1 MTTADSPPPQTQA
14 TPQAQQPEA
23 ESLRDRLLRKGAGL
37 MALPDVIHADNLQ
50 RLQRL
55 GQQRYA
61 KVNGLDLP
69 TDDEMAIHIGDVYQ
83 GPASQGAAAPV
94 DASSPAAAP
103 ATQPPSAP
111 SGLSKLARAGVLAA
125 TLGSGAAI
133 PLGVNAVSDWL
144 AKPAVQAAAAPAP
157 SGWQLQVVPPDSP
170 ATE

>member
-1 MTTADSPPPQTQA
+1 
-14 TPQAQQPEA
+14 
-23 ESLRDRLLRKGAGL
+23 

-61 KVNGLDLP
+61 KVNGLTLP

-83 GPASQGAAAPV
+83 GPASQGAPAPV
-94 DASSPAAAP
+94 DASSPAATP
-103 ATQPPSAP
+103 AAQSPSAP

-133 PLGVNAVSDWL
+133 PLGVNAVSSWL
-144 AKPAVQAAAAPAP
+144 AKPAAQVAAPAP
-157 SGWQLQVVPPDSP
+157 SGWQLQVVPPDTP
-170 ATE
+170 PTE